1 MLAALPRTWQA
12 GQGGHVEVVCGTH
25 GLVPDK
31 SCLQNGRNAAV
42 ILELW
47 FGHVL
52 DSLDT
57 D

>member
-1 MLAALPRTWQA
+1 MLAALPRTRQA

-31 SCLQNGRNAAV
+31 SCLQSGRNAAV

-52 DSLDT
+52 YSPDT

>member
-1 MLAALPRTWQA
+1 MLAALPRTRQA
-12 GQGGHVEVVCGTH
+12 GQGGHVEVVCGTY

-31 SCLQNGRNAAV
+31 SCLQNGGNAAV

-47 FGHVL
+47 VGHVL